1 MKDNERKLMAIYKM
15 YEAGQL
21 QQNKHFSS
29 NIGSL
34 LERIQPKRIIEIG
47 TARGGATLLISDA
60 VKTLGLDTKIKTFDV
75 TVKGPHLPMEMD
87 NVEFIVD
94 NIFNEDWSELI
105 KPEEIENFLSA
116 DGINLILCDG
126 GNKKKEFELL
136 AKYLKPGDIIM
147 AHDYAP
153 NREVFDKEYLDKIW
167 NWMEIT
173 DDHIKETCKKYNLK
187 DYLPEIIK
195 PYAWVAKIKKT

>member
-1 MKDNERKLMAIYKM
+1 MKDNDRKMFAIYKM
-15 YEAGQL
+15 YEPGQL
-21 QQNKHFSS
+21 QQNKHFAS
-29 NIGSL
+29 NIDSL
-34 LERIQPKRIIEIG
+34 LARIQPKRIIEIG
-47 TARGGATLLISDA
+47 TARGGSTLLISEA

-75 TVKGPHLPMEMD
+75 YVKGPHLPMEMD

-94 NIFNEDWSELI
+94 NIFNEDWSELV

-153 NREVFDKEYLDKIW
+153 NREVFNNEYVDKIW

-173 DDHIKETCKKYNLK
+173 DEHMEETCKKYNLK

-195 PYAWVAKIKKT
+195 PYAWVAKIKKG

>member
-1 MKDNERKLMAIYKM
+1 MKDNERNLMAVYKM

-21 QQNKHFSS
+21 QQNKYFAS
-29 NIGSL
+29 NIDL
-34 LERIQPKRIIEIG
+34 LLDVIKPKRIIEIG

-60 VKTLGLDTKIKTFDV
+60 VKALGLDTKIKSFDV
-75 TVKGPHLPMEMD
+75 TTKGPHLHMVMD

-94 NIFNEDWSELI
+94 NIFNEDWSKLI
-105 KPEEIENFLSA
+105 KPKEIENFLSD
-116 DGINLILCDG
+116 DGVNLILCDG
-126 GNKKKEFELL
+126 GNKKEEFKLL

-153 NREVFDKEYLDKIW
+153 NRKEFDKDYLDKIW

-173 DDHIKETCKKYNLK
+173 DDHIKETCIKHDLK
-187 DYLPEIIK
+187 PYLPKTIK
-195 PYAWVAKIKKT
+195 PFAWVAKIK